1 MTIQDSHKEFTHRYF
16 DSRADVIR
24 PVGWGVEESLRR
36 YQGSRIEMLARE
48 GRGHFARVHGID
60 EVPLAIT
67 RCLTA

>member
-1 MTIQDSHKEFTHRYF
+1 MTIQDSHKEFTYRYF
-16 DSRADVIR
+16 DSRSDVIR
-24 PVGWGVEESLRR
+24 PVGWGVEETLRR

-48 GRGHFARVHGID
+48 GRGHFSYVQSIN

>member
-1 MTIQDSHKEFTHRYF
+1 MRVEEDHFELTYRYF

-48 GRGHFARVHGID
+48 GRGHFSYVHRIE
-60 EVPLAIT
+60 EVRLAIT

>member
-1 MTIQDSHKEFTHRYF
+1 
-16 DSRADVIR
+16 VIR
-24 PVGWGVEESLRR
+24 PVGWGVEETLRR

-48 GRGHFARVHGID
+48 GRGHFSYVQNIN

>member
-1 MTIQDSHKEFTHRYF
+1 LTIQDNHNEFTHRYF

-24 PVGWGVEESLRR
+24 PVGWGVEEALRR
-36 YQGSRIEMLARE
+36 HQGSRIEMLARE
-48 GRGHFARVHGID
+48 GRGHFSYVQSIK

>member
-1 MTIQDSHKEFTHRYF
+1 MRVEEDHFELTYRYF

-36 YQGSRIEMLARE
+36 YQSSRIEMLARE
-48 GRGHFARVHGID
+48 GRGHFSYVQNIN